1 MRTNFR
7 DIHAFQT
14 AEIARVAA
22 VRRNEALQAA
32 TFTAADYGKR
42 YRYADGQV
50 GTLRQRFL
58 HYPDN
63 GTAVFQPIL
72 SEDWDSAAFAV
83 TPDEVTPL

>member
-1 MRTNFR
+1 MRSTHFDR
-7 DIHAFQT
+7 EAFQQ

-32 TFTAADYGKR
+32 TFTAASYGRR
-42 YRYADGQV
+42 YRYVDGTV
-50 GTLRQRFL
+50 GDLLQRFL

-63 GTAVFQPIL
+63 GTAVFFPADGSL
-72 SEDWDSAAFAV
+72 SFAV